1 MIYEDIDIRK
11 TVEEVTNMMNIRIK
25 MRNIKLI
32 TKIGEEVPKIFN
44 TEPRRL
50 KQILINLIGN
60 AVKFTFK
67 GYIKIK
73 IKKIK

>member
-32 TKIGEEVPKIFN
+32 TEIGEEVP
-44 TEPRRL
+44 
-50 KQILINLIGN
+50 
-60 AVKFTFK
+60 
-67 GYIKIK
+67 
-73 IKKIK
+73 